1 MAMLKDGQREFI
13 TLSNVKRKVSL
24 NYLSFLALFL
34 FTVFSILQAQPGM
47 SANGVKVV
55 KPYAK
60 GGHHKHQ
67 LKKLQLIQNKS
78 ETVRI
83 SEPYA
88 TALISNEAIADI
100 VPLSDQLI
108 YVLGKKIG
116 TTRLTVLDSK
126 KNITGIIE
134 IEVTY
139 DLRNIERELKRLL
152 PKTNISVRSL
162 NGNVLLSGSVPDAV
176 SLKKAITFAE
186 KFTNDSKVTNAMR
199 VADPQQVMLEV
210 RFIEANKEAAK
221 EIGIGWNVIAN
232 KFVGATLL
240 ASPTSTFS
248 SLEKVA
254 SGLVSGNTPFGTG
267 IAQLANGGTSVEV
280 LIQALE
286 NKNVARR
293 LAEPN
298 LVALSGD
305 TANFLAGG
313 EFPFAVVG
321 ANETVGTQFRKFG
334 ISLQFTPTVL
344 DNGLINLKI
353 EPEVSE
359 IGSSLIELGNGAKAP
374 TLLVRKVKTTVEL
387 RDGQS
392 FAIAGLLQS
401 TNSKIRN
408 QLPWIG
414 NVPILGALFRSAA
427 YQKRETDLVIII
439 TPRLVQPATPTQK
452 LRTPLDDTM
461 ASNDVE
467 FFLGGKDSIPIKN
480 RMQQNKVGHIIGRK
494 PNNQTWETSYSSAE
508 SNDNGNAVKTNKAI
522 QTIDPWPRNARDA
535 EFETDGVR
543 SLRTIEKFYDGSSGE
558 NNSSSGDQKNNQK
571 QPSVDELTG
580 QQ

>member
-1 MAMLKDGQREFI
+1 MTALSQTEYTHNKKYTLLLFI
-13 TLSNVKRKVSL
+13 AIATFYLFSLAFLQTAIAAGNVKIIKTS
-24 NYLSFLALFL
+24 S
-34 FTVFSILQAQPGM
+34 Q
-47 SANGVKVV
+47 
-55 KPYAK
+55 
-60 GGHHKHQ
+60 HKHIKSNF
-67 LKKLQLIQNKS
+67 KKLQLVLNKS
-78 ETVRI
+78 ETVSI

-88 TALISNEAIADI
+88 TALISNEEIADV
-100 VPLSDQLI
+100 VPLSDKLI

-116 TTRLTVLDSK
+116 TTRLTVLNSEK
-126 KNITGIIE
+126 VITGIIE
-134 IEVTY
+134 VEVTY
-139 DLRNIERELKRLL
+139 DLVNIGKELKRLL
-152 PKTNISVRSL
+152 PNTNISVRSL

-176 SLKKAITFAE
+176 TLKKAITFAE
-186 KFTNDSKVTNAMR
+186 RFTSNSKVTNALK
-199 VADPQQVMLEV
+199 VAAPQQVMLEV
-210 RFIEANKEAAK
+210 RFIEANKEAAR

-240 ASPTSTFS
+240 ASPGGTISNINGI
-248 SLEKVA
+248 A
-254 SGLVSGNTPFGTG
+254 SGLTSGKVPFGTD
-267 IAQLANGGTSVEV
+267 IISLASGSTSVDL

-313 EFPFAVVG
+313 EFPFSVIG
-321 ANETVGTQFRKFG
+321 PNQTVGTQFRKFG

-359 IGSSLIELGNGAKAP
+359 LGSTMIDLGQGAQAP

-392 FAIAGLLQS
+392 FAIAGLLHS
-401 TNSKIRN
+401 TNTKLRN

-414 NVPILGALFRSAA
+414 SVPILGALFRSAA
-427 YQKRETDLVIII
+427 YQKKETDLVIII
-439 TPRLVQPATPTQK
+439 TPRLVQPATPLQK

-467 FFLGGKDSIPIKN
+467 FFIGGQDSVAIKSQ
-480 RMQQNKVGHIIGRK
+480 MQQKRVGHIIGRNK
-494 PNNQTWETSYSSAE
+494 VEGNSTWTTETDSS
-508 SNDNGNAVKTNKAI
+508 GNAVKTNKAI
-522 QTIDPWPRNARDA
+522 QTINPWPKYARDVD
-535 EFETDGVR
+535 FEVDGVR
-543 SLRTIEKFYDGSSGE
+543 SLRTIEKFYDGSSSGE
-558 NNSSSGDQKNNQK
+558 GSGSQQKKNKDK
-571 QPSVDELTG
+571 QPTVDELTG
-580 QQ
+580 QE